1 MIVKNEDR
9 STTQKQIPHFSS
21 VGSSSC
27 ITNLFSWITC
37 FGLIT
42 CEKVGRRPCT
52 TGERGTAGASVDKTG
67 VSDHDFETGDINV
80 DVFPRLGV
88 SRFGS
93 LSTTEPALS
102 LPGNGKGTGIGVLDG
117 S

>member
-1 MIVKNEDR
+1 M
-9 STTQKQIPHFSS
+9 
-21 VGSSSC
+21 
-27 ITNLFSWITC
+27 TNLFSWITC
-37 FGLIT
+37 FGPIT

-52 TGERGTAGASVDKTG
+52 ASEGGTVGANVDKTG

-80 DVFPRLGV
+80 DILLRLGV
-88 SRFGS
+88 SIFGS

-102 LPGNGKGTGIGVLDG
+102 LPGNGEGIGIGVLIG

>member
-1 MIVKNEDR
+1 MKIRPLHK
-9 STTQKQIPHFSS
+9 KIPHFSS
-21 VGSSSC
+21 VGSSC

-37 FGLIT
+37 FGPIT
-42 CEKVGRRPCT
+42 CEKVGRRPWT

-80 DVFPRLGV
+80 DVFLRLGV

-102 LPGNGKGTGIGVLDG
+102 LPGNGEGTGIGVLDG